1 MNKITKRQQATGCS
15 KQKAT
20 EIENEGRQRL
30 VNFIKEHPYPDYD
43 FVSYYDLLL
52 KQEQTLPQYADYN
65 HDFVNE
71 NYEHIIDQNL
81 IRKHGETIH
90 SRGGKTALQQD
101 CCTLLSV
108 SVRALD

>member
-1 MNKITKRQQATGCS
+1 M
-15 KQKAT
+15 
-20 EIENEGRQRL
+20 
-30 VNFIKEHPYPDYD
+30 NFIKEHPYPDYD
-43 FVSYYDLLL
+43 FVSYDLLL
-52 KQEQTLPQYADYN
+52 KQEQTLPQYADYGEIN

-90 SRGGKTALQQD
+90 SRGGKTALQHD
-101 CCTLLSV
+101 CYTLLSV